1 MNANSPL
8 AKKRRLLLLGG
19 LAAGFLNG
27 LLGAGGGILIVWILG
42 KVLGDATDDGKDI
55 FACALAVML
64 PISALSTL
72 SYAFSGGIPDH
83 NLGRFLLPGIL
94 GGLCGAFL
102 LDRLRIGAVKTI
114 FAVLVILSGIVMVVG
129 RSS

>member
-1 MNANSPL
+1 
-8 AKKRRLLLLGG
+8 
-19 LAAGFLNG
+19 
-27 LLGAGGGILIVWILG
+27 
-42 KVLGDATDDGKDI
+42 
-55 FACALAVML
+55 ML